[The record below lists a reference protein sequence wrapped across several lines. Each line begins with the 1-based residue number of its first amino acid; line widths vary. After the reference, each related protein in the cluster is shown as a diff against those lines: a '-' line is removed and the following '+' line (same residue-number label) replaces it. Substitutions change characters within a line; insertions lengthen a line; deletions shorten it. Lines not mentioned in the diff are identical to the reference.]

1 MIENSSSVL
10 RFSDSLYSAS
20 NSSDPIKKEEK
31 RVTTSDSPLYS
42 HNVKILNQTGGNS
55 GMFSWIPQFF
65 SNMATKA
72 MNSYAF
78 YDTNLTLERMKS
90 LVSDSQSPSGYRK
103 IVPMP
108 FFGQTAFVI
117 TDRKIGNH
125 ILSLQRNCPDSS
137 GDEGKELINGGRLID
152 VFYKLMGPNILT
164 TPPHRNRD
172 FRVAFK
178 PFLINSPEK
187 KYAPSL
193 QEYADKAINHWIEQG
208 GPINI
213 SEEIPKF
220 ATGAVAQ
227 NILGYEGRIDEV
239 SDAINTL
246 AHRIR
251 SDFFHIPQ
259 WISRL
264 NVDGAK
270 KTLENAF
277 FQVKE
282 KKDYL
287 IHGLSNS
294 TVKPSFTDEEIKS
307 TGEMMLFGGRDTTA
321 SLTIWALSQLGRD
334 PSIQDILYKEWI
346 EADNE
351 WKKAEKERKKA
362 ENELKE
368 AENEGTSLTNHI
380 ASETTFLHAFLL
392 ECIRTNPPSFFQP
405 REATNDCYIN
415 DPETEESIFI
425 PKKSMLLI
433 SNYFINRDK
442 QAYPEPEKFN
452 FHRFVPQEKRQSAPT
467 PNAFSVGPN
476 MCLGQRFAR
485 LEVKTLVLSLI
496 IRCHWTCVDPNFQQ
510 VAKSV
515 MWTKE
520 DVKIKLTPRADKQEM
535 LAKEEK
541 APEIFT

>member
-1 MIENSSSVL
+1 MIDIKSSL
-10 RFSDSLYSAS
+10 PTFSDAS
-20 NSSDPIKKEEK
+20 HSKIPSENE
-31 RVTTSDSPLYS
+31 RVTTTDSPLYS
-42 HNVKILNQTGGNS
+42 QNVKILNQIGGNA
-55 GMFSWIPQFF
+55 GAFSWISQFF

-72 MNSYAF
+72 VNSYAF

-90 LVSDSQSPSGYRK
+90 LVTDSQRPSGYRK
-103 IVPMP
+103 IVPMH
-108 FFGQTAFVI
+108 FLGQTAFVI

-125 ILSLQRNCPDSS
+125 ILSLQRNCPDSGES
-137 GDEGKELINGGRLID
+137 ENKGLINGGRLIH

-164 TPPHRNRD
+164 TPPHRNHD
-172 FRVAFK
+172 FRQAFK
-178 PFLINSPEK
+178 PFLVDSPET
-187 KYAPSL
+187 KYAQAL
-193 QEYADKAINHWIEQG
+193 QKYADQAIDHWIGQG
-208 GPINI
+208 NPVNI

-259 WISRL
+259 WMSRI
-264 NVDGAK
+264 NVTWAK
-270 KTLENAF
+270 RTLENAF
-277 FQVKE
+277 LQVKD

-287 IHGLSNS
+287 IHGLTNNS
-294 TVKPSFTDEEIKS
+294 TVKPSFSDEEIKS

-321 SLTIWALSQLGRD
+321 SLAIWALSQLGRD
-334 PSIQDILYKEWI
+334 PSIQKVLYKEW
-346 EADNE
+346 
-351 WKKAEKERKKA
+351 
-362 ENELKE
+362 KE
-368 AENEGTSLTNHI
+368 AEAKGISLTAHV
-380 ASETTFLHAFLL
+380 ASQETLLHAFLL

-405 REATNDCYIN
+405 REATKDCYIN
-415 DPETEESIFI
+415 DPESKESIFI
-425 PKKSMLLI
+425 PKNSMLLI

-442 QAYPEPEKFN
+442 QNYPEPEKFN
-452 FHRFVPQEKRQSAPT
+452 FYRFVSQKEANKPAAPP

-496 IRCHWTCVDPNFQQ
+496 IRCQWTCVDPNIQQ

-520 DVKIKLTPRADKQEM
+520 DVKIKLTPRGDKQE
-535 LAKEEK
+535 
-541 APEIFT
+541 I